1 MRVTISGMGE
11 PKANRHAGL
20 LKNAILIAGPTASGK
35 SALALRF
42 AQERNG
48 VIINADSMQVYDGLR
63 LLTARPDDADLSA
76 ADHRL
81 YGHVPPEHAY
91 STAEWLRDVE
101 GVALE
106 GRTPIFVGGTGLY
119 FTSLTE
125 GLSSMPAVPA
135 EIRMHWRGRAEA
147 EGAASLHAVLSERD
161 PETAARLRNTD
172 GQRIVRAL
180 EVLEASGRSILH
192 WQQQRETPLVDLASS
207 QAIVIEPDRAALAE
221 RIARRFDLMMEQ
233 GALAEAESL
242 LSRKLNASL
251 PIKKAIGLRELGAHL
266 NGEISLE
273 EAVLRAKATTRQY
286 AKRQMTWFRHQFG
299 LEWRRI
305 PMA

>member
-1 MRVTISGMGE
+1 MGE
-11 PKANRHAGL
+11 PKANRHEGL

-42 AQERNG
+42 AHERDG

-63 LLTARPDDADLSA
+63 LLTARPDDVDLNA

-81 YGHVPPEHAY
+81 YGHGPPEHAY

-101 GVALE
+101 GVVLK
-106 GRTPIFVGGTGLY
+106 GRAPIFVGGTGLY

-125 GLSSMPAVPA
+125 GLSSMPAIPS
-135 EIRMHWRGRAEA
+135 EIRAHWRGRAQA

-180 EVLEASGRSILH
+180 EVLEASERSILH
-192 WQQQRETPLVDLASS
+192 WQQQRETPLVDLASAR
-207 QAIVIEPDRAALAE
+207 AIVIEPERQALAE

-242 LSRKLNASL
+242 LSRKLDPLL
-251 PIKKAIGLRELGAHL
+251 PIMKAIGLRELGAYL
-266 NGEISLE
+266 DGEFSIDEAIS
-273 EAVLRAKATTRQY
+273 RAKTATRQY
-286 AKRQMTWFRHQFG
+286 AKRQMTWFRNQFG
-299 LEWRRI
+299 PEWQRV
-305 PMA
+305 PMG